1 MTYASGLIG
10 AVVAFTPRL
19 PKHGNRKVGS
29 IRYNGSCGPS
39 EQCSPSPCYRLVL
52 IVRTCWINLD
62 LTQEKLFIARLVS
75 FLLTSGLLSP
85 RVDVGVAM
93 CKRRREAV
101 TLDVSVYLLRSPVCF
116 LGHVHPFEYSPF
128 LRSPTCTNPNCPKY

>member
-1 MTYASGLIG
+1 MPQVLLGQSW
-10 AVVAFTPRL
+10 RL
-19 PKHGNRKVGS
+19 RPGCRNMATAKVGS